1 MQICKNS
8 VHVVLDVYVAF
19 DSLGNIVIFTLFE
32 TIIAAYF

>member
-1 MQICKNS
+1 MQICKNY

-19 DSLGNIVIFTLFE
+19 DSLGNTVIFTLFE